1 VSRLAEFVRGLSK
14 AELHLHLEGS
24 LEPELLFQ
32 LASRNKYPLA
42 WSSVEALRAAYEF
55 SSLQSFL
62 ALYYAGCEV
71 LRTEQDFYDMTHAY
85 LQRAHAD
92 GVIRTE
98 VFIGPQS
105 FTTRGV
111 SIATVM
117 DGVIGAID
125 NASRTFGIS
134 VGLIVSA
141 QRHRTEADALDLLD
155 QVRPWSHRILAIG
168 MGGAELGNPPSKFAN
183 FYRASKAAGFR
194 TTIHAGEEGPA
205 AYVREAVELLGVDRI
220 DHGIACMDDPDLVHL
235 LADRGIPLTV
245 CPVSNLRL
253 KVVKSLEVHP
263 LARMLQAG
271 LLVTVNSDDPAYFG
285 AYASDNLLA
294 CRDALD
300 LSTQDLVIL
309 SRNGFN
315 AAFLSTDARAAS
327 LKRLDDYVRTFDWS
341 E

>member
-1 VSRLAEFVRGLSK
+1 MSRLAEFVRGLPK

-24 LEPELLFQ
+24 LEPGLLFQ
-32 LASRNKYPLA
+32 LASRNNYPLV

-315 AAFLSTDARAAS
+315 AAFFSTDARAAAI
-327 LKRLDDYVRTFDWS
+327 KRMDDYVKTFDWS